1 MSWNVFLEEVA
12 DAQGLFEGDDRQAF
26 LTRFAEQNLQHSYA
40 QIATTLNISE
50 VTLQR
55 RLGKVYALFATT
67 YPNLNTTNKGK
78 FKTLRNWLKTVY
90 VCYQKTG
97 ELSVLAIPSNVRVES
112 SVSADIT
119 QKREEQ
125 QDFYVER
132 PPIES
137 LCYETIFEPGAL
149 IRIKAARQMGKT
161 ELIAKILNYVEQQG
175 CQKVYLNLRKPEKS
189 VIQDL
194 NQFLRWFCTNV
205 GRQLHKSL
213 PINEYW
219 DEEMSS
225 NDNCSAYFQDYLL
238 EQIDCPLV
246 LGLDTVDRLFPH
258 LAMAQDFF
266 GMLRAWHEDSK
277 ILDNWK
283 KLRLIVSHS
292 TEVYIPLNINYSPFN
307 VGLTIQLPEFTP
319 AQVAELAR
327 KYGHS
332 LSQAE
337 VSLLI
342 NMVGGHPGL
351 IKQPFIELKKAN
363 DITLEHL
370 LSNATTDAGLYGN
383 HLRKRWLEL
392 EDNPM
397 LMAAMREVVHATN
410 GVQLESKLAY
420 QLESLGLVNRQGNDV
435 TLRCQLYRDYFRS
448 RLGDT

>member
-1 MSWNVFLEEVA
+1 
-12 DAQGLFEGDDRQAF
+12 
-26 LTRFAEQNLQHSYA
+26 
-40 QIATTLNISE
+40 
-50 VTLQR
+50 
-55 RLGKVYALFATT
+55 
-67 YPNLNTTNKGK
+67 
-78 FKTLRNWLKTVY
+78 
-90 VCYQKTG
+90 
-97 ELSVLAIPSNVRVES
+97 
-112 SVSADIT
+112 
-119 QKREEQ
+119 
-125 QDFYVER
+125 
-132 PPIES
+132 
-137 LCYETIFEPGAL
+137 
-149 IRIKAARQMGKT
+149 
-161 ELIAKILNYVEQQG
+161 
-175 CQKVYLNLRKPEKS
+175 
-189 VIQDL
+189 
-194 NQFLRWFCTNV
+194 
-205 GRQLHKSL
+205 
-213 PINEYW
+213 
-219 DEEMSS
+219 
-225 NDNCSAYFQDYLL
+225 
-238 EQIDCPLV
+238 
-246 LGLDTVDRLFPH
+246 
-258 LAMAQDFF
+258 DFF

-420 QLESLGLVNRQGNDV
+420 
-435 TLRCQLYRDYFRS
+435 
-448 RLGDT
+448 